1 MLRKMCRYMSE
12 EWLRELCEEAA
23 EGDQQRPPFAAVIS
37 EVLTVVVEN
46 EVSGE
51 DGGRGGGRELGKY
64 MYIGIWGNMIPAL
77 STCTCM
83 YMYM

>member
-46 EVSGE
+46 EVSGG
-51 DGGRGGGRELGKY
+51 DWGGGGGRELGKMEEIHVY
-64 MYIGIWGNMIPAL
+64 RNLG
-77 STCTCM
+77 
-83 YMYM
+83 